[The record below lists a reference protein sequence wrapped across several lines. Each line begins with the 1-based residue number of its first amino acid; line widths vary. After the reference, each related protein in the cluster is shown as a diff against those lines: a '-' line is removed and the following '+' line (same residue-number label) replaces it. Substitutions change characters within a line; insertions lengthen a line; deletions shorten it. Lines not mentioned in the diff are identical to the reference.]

1 MTPTEIREQIREH
14 RQQIVALETQLT
26 TALKNPPCV
35 LTVKTSGGRLIEEV
49 ECLYEEVQAH
59 VCDFMDSMK
68 LREYEFYGY
77 PMPPSDNDAPTWW
90 DGDAPVPCLLSDG
103 PQCILTAVTGY
114 AFSPI
119 YHFTVRL
126 A

>member
-14 RQQIVALETQLT
+14 RMQIIALETQLT

-35 LTVKTSGGRLIEEV
+35 LNIKTHSGMFIKEV
-49 ECLYEEVQAH
+49 ECLYAEVQDE
-59 VCDFMDSMK
+59 VLSLMDNYS
-68 LREYEFYGY
+68 LREYNFYGY
-77 PMPPSDNDAPTWW
+77 PLPLADNDAPTWW
-90 DGDAPVPCLLSDG
+90 DNDAPVPCFLDDK
-103 PQCILTAVTGY
+103 PQTILDAVDGY

-126 A
+126 K